1 MDLEI
6 ENGVP
11 AISLS
16 AQKKVVVLRT
26 PQKLRPTRIRDY
38 KMEENMNTP
47 VQENAVETPKKGGGL
62 VVAAFILA
70 IVSFIVCWFPLLG
83 WLTYITATLAVI
95 FGIIGLIKKQK
106 KVLAI
111 ISLVLAGASWIIY
124 YLVVKA
130 AAEAAAADW
139 ANSLMNM

>member
-1 MDLEI
+1 MDLEV

-16 AQKKVVVLRT
+16 DQKKVVVLRT
-26 PQKLRPTRIRDY
+26 PQKLRPTRIRDIE
-38 KMEENMNTP
+38 MEENMNTP